1 MRFFEFADA
10 DAGLDKFVMTLR
22 NFIGRAASKKAPSKL
37 NWASLQKITNDNGF
51 EFAADYE
58 TFKSIYD
65 SSPIVQSLVKNFN
78 ADGVELNV
86 PGAEEPGDEGEPTP
100 KGGDDSEEAVAKI
113 AASAAPSQ
121 LSQNQAGVQA

>member
-1 MRFFEFADA
+1 MRFFEFADT